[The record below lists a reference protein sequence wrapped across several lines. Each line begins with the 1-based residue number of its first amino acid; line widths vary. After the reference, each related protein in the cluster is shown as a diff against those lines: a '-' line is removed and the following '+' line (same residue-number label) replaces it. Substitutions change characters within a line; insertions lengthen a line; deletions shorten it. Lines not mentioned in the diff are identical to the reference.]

1 MKHIVSKGTYD
12 SNFSRVGV
20 KCHRYQVNP
29 RVYYNLTKYL
39 VKTIYNWPFK
49 KALTDSYGLENRYVF
64 I

>member
-1 MKHIVSKGTYD
+1 MYD

-20 KCHRYQVNP
+20 KCRRWYQVSP

-39 VKTIYNWPFK
+39 YQTIYKWLFK
-49 KALTDSYGLENRYVF
+49 TALTDSYGLGNRYVF